1 MNVLNSLQGQRPK
14 ATDVSPWYGVY
25 FFSFCLLMAP
35 SGNFFRE
42 LILLHKMAVK
52 KPHGSIVKE
61 CGQRESRVSD
71 VSFSSG
77 QTLSAPNI
85 ECELPRGR
93 KAGGLRNRDEM
104 AGTGRGS
111 WRTDTMGLGGGPQ
124 GSNLFPQAGRLS
136 PSRSLD
142 SKYAKG
148 GPAPQR
154 EPMGLCQSAFNCFN
168 LSFSLYENI

>member
-1 MNVLNSLQGQRPK
+1 
-14 ATDVSPWYGVY
+14 
-25 FFSFCLLMAP
+25 MAP

-111 WRTDTMGLGGGPQ
+111 WRTDTMAVTYFLRPEGFLPRGVWIQSMPRGGLPLSGSQWVSANLLSIALTYPSLSMRTFNTGCLPFSEQSPLGCKRWGRLRDGGRAEGFFPQ
-124 GSNLFPQAGRLS
+124 GKWN
-136 PSRSLD
+136 
-142 SKYAKG
+142 
-148 GPAPQR
+148 
-154 EPMGLCQSAFNCFN
+154 
-168 LSFSLYENI
+168 